1 MRSVVISDHARF
13 EMDRRQIREEDVRKV
28 ALSPEQVVSS
38 SMGRVVHQSRITEPS
53 LARAMLLRVVVEE
66 RGDTLFVVTAY
77 QTSKVEKYWRP
88 EAEP

>member
-13 EMDRRQIREEDVRKV
+13 EMDRRRVREEDVRKV

-38 SMGRVVHQSRITEPS
+38 RKGRMVHQSRVTDPVS
-53 LARAMLLRVVVEE
+53 RSAMLLRVVVEE
-66 RGDTLFVVTAY
+66 RAGALFVVTAY
-77 QTSKVEKYWRP
+77 RTSKVDKYWQP